1 MISRLN
7 FTGDFEFFISQNNLN
22 FIDIIENLDR
32 SKNLIIVTYN
42 IFTKT
47 NLILERLKLLE
58 NFEEIYNSTYE
69 RTLRYIVCKCSNI
82 DDVNDLVQDTYVELY
97 NILEKKKEIYLE
109 NCPNF
114 VIGIAKKKI
123 QKYYGLLYKLKNYNV
138 YQAEDEEI
146 DLPDNFDLET
156 ETIKKLN
163 AEAVWN
169 YIKSKNI
176 KTVKVFYLYYCTE
189 IKISQI
195 AKELNM
201 SESNVKN
208 ILYRTIKDIK
218 ENVKIEGDINE

>member
-1 MISRLN
+1 M
-7 FTGDFEFFISQNNLN
+7 
-22 FIDIIENLDR
+22 
-32 SKNLIIVTYN
+32 
-42 IFTKT
+42 
-47 NLILERLKLLE
+47 
-58 NFEEIYNSTYE
+58 
-69 RTLRYIVCKCSNI
+69 RYIVCKCSNI

-176 KTVKVFYLYYCTE
+176 KTVKVFYL
-189 IKISQI
+189 
-195 AKELNM
+195 
-201 SESNVKN
+201 
-208 ILYRTIKDIK
+208 
-218 ENVKIEGDINE
+218 

>member
-1 MISRLN
+1 M
-7 FTGDFEFFISQNNLN
+7 
-22 FIDIIENLDR
+22 
-32 SKNLIIVTYN
+32 
-42 IFTKT
+42 
-47 NLILERLKLLE
+47 
-58 NFEEIYNSTYE
+58 
-69 RTLRYIVCKCSNI
+69 RYIVCKCSNI

-176 KTVKVFYLYYCTE
+176 KTVKVSIYIIVQKLRYH
-189 IKISQI
+189 KLQ
-195 AKELNM
+195 
-201 SESNVKN
+201 KN
-208 ILYRTIKDIK
+208 
-218 ENVKIEGDINE
+218 